1 MSCGLFGPYLQTNL
15 CFQWVFW
22 CYPELPACLWWQFL
36 RDVASKST
44 GSCSVLMST
53 VLMQSRVLQSCYS
66 SSLPAFTSLSSFP
79 GMSHCFK
86 GVIHGRGWK
95 CCMEVQVGSPLLCP
109 FSASD
114 QHQTMSCPALE
125 LGSHLHGAPGTQ
137 PQLAGLRSSQVRCCG
152 R

>member
-1 MSCGLFGPYLQTNL
+1 MSVVAVPEGCGIQINRKLFCADVHCPNAEQGVAELLYALTN
-15 CFQWVFW
+15 
-22 CYPELPACLWWQFL
+22 
-36 RDVASKST
+36 
-44 GSCSVLMST
+44 
-53 VLMQSRVLQSCYS
+53 
-66 SSLPAFTSLSSFP
+66 LSSFP

-114 QHQTMSCPALE
+114 QHQTLSCPALE

-137 PQLAGLRSSQVRCCG
+137 PQLAGLRSSQVGCCG